1 MNSVRHRDKLSGLGR
16 TSVTN
21 LEGRYETEKQEK
33 GIPFHKQHVEV
44 CTFLPQESE
53 YAHSA
58 RMSTHEVDELFIYPL
73 MSSRSRAAV
82 TYIYRIFFIPGAKRG
97 GVHVRKL
104 FLKSFSIRV
113 KCSAAALPFFSI
125 GTNSY

>member
-1 MNSVRHRDKLSGLGR
+1 MRHRDKLTGPVR

-21 LEGRYETEKQEK
+21 LEERYETENQEK

-82 TYIYRIFFIPGAKRG
+82 RYIYRNFFYPRCRKG
-97 GVHVRKL
+97 GSHEKTFSQK
-104 FLKSFSIRV
+104 FLHPCQMFRR
-113 KCSAAALPFFSI
+113 SAPFFF
-125 GTNSY
+125 NRD

>member
-1 MNSVRHRDKLSGLGR
+1 MRHRDKLTGPVR

-21 LEGRYETEKQEK
+21 LEERYETENQEK

-82 TYIYRIFFIPGAKRG
+82 RYIYRIFFIPGAER
-97 GVHVRKL
+97 GVHMRKL

>member
-1 MNSVRHRDKLSGLGR
+1 MRHRDKLSGLGR

-82 TYIYRIFFIPGAKRG
+82 TYIYRIFLSQVPKG
-97 GVHVRKL
+97 GGGSREKTFSQK
-104 FLKSFSIRV
+104 FLHPCQMFRR
-113 KCSAAALPFFSI
+113 SAPFFF
-125 GTNSY
+125 NRD